1 MAAREMSVAQAAARA
16 AGKAILRWYE
26 GDYTV
31 REKSSDSPVT
41 EADTE
46 ANRCIHE
53 HIIAAFPDDGWL
65 SEETRDSPARLQ
77 KPRVWIIDPLD
88 GTKEFIK
95 HIPEFCVCIGL
106 VENGEPILG
115 VTYNPVRDEMF
126 AAERGAG
133 TTLNGENVG
142 VSTQTTLAEATV
154 LASRSEVSRGEWK
167 PFEAEMRVDL
177 TGSVAYKL
185 ALIAAGRAD
194 ATFSLTPKNEWDVC
208 SGAALILEA
217 GGRFTTRTG
226 ETRHFNQADPLLPGI
241 IACNAGLYEPI
252 VSCLRQHGEL

>member
-1 MAAREMSVAQAAARA
+1 MLNRELDVAKEAAHA
-16 AGKAILRWYE
+16 AGQVIRKWYE

-31 REKSSDSPVT
+31 SQKGHDNPLT

-46 ANRCIHE
+46 ANRCIHALIE
-53 HIIAAFPDDGWL
+53 AAFPDDGWL

-77 KPRVWIIDPLD
+77 KSRVWIIDPLD

-106 VENGEPILG
+106 VENGEPVLG
-115 VTYNPVRDEMF
+115 VTYNPVRDETF
-126 AAERGAG
+126 AATRGNG
-133 TTLNGENVG
+133 TRLNGESVR
-142 VSTQTTLAEATV
+142 VSAQSSLAQARV
-154 LASRSEVSRGEWK
+154 LASRSEVDRGEWA
-167 PFEAEMRVDL
+167 PFASEMKVDL

-185 ALIAAGRAD
+185 ALISAGLAD

-217 GGRFTTRTG
+217 GGRFA
-226 ETRHFNQADPLLPGI
+226 TRHAQPRRFNQADPLLQGI
-241 IACNAGLYEPI
+241 VACNAALYEPI
-252 VSCLRQHGEL
+252 LSCLRAHGEL